1 MGFDALMK
9 QVCNQDCSA
18 CEYCHSEQCQTCSED
33 NDNFYPVQE
42 FFDFVDIPG

>member
-18 CEYCHSEQCQTCSED
+18 CEYCNSTQCQICSED
-33 NDNFYPVQE
+33 HDNFYPVQE